1 MRTRVAIVVIIVNAF
16 ALTVIAGAQ
25 TPQTA
30 PASAA
35 AYVDPV
41 GGLTLNDAIG
51 RALEHEPGLRASRS
65 QIDMTRGLRE
75 QAALRPNPS
84 LSFFR
89 QQEPGGADNQ
99 TRVEVQ
105 WPLDLFRKTGRV
117 EVADREVEVAQHAVA
132 DRERTLVADV
142 RLAYGQVAAAVRTLT
157 VTEQLVAATNRQLTL
172 ISSRVEQG
180 ATPPLDRDMVRVEV
194 QRLEADRSLQVG
206 AVERRLVE
214 LKRLL
219 GMGAD
224 GSLTLRTA
232 LEDLVREEVA
242 PGASVPQSGALTTRP
257 DVLQAEARVRVA
269 EAQIDRAQREGR
281 PDMSLFGMY
290 MRMDA
295 GFPQQG
301 FSSTGALDPIRSVF
315 HYVSVG
321 ATVTLPALNRNQG
334 AIAAAEAER
343 TGAAAQVEAARL
355 SAQSEIAAARSRDEH
370 ARRALD
376 AYSAD
381 AIALAGRNLVAVRQ
395 TYELGRGTL
404 LDVLNEQRRY
414 LDVERAYTEVL
425 REAYEARQTLKAALG
440 EVR

>member
-1 MRTRVAIVVIIVNAF
+1 MRTRVAIVVMIMNAV
-16 ALTVIAGAQ
+16 ALTVVADAQ
-25 TPQTA
+25 THTTLT
-30 PASAA
+30 AA
-35 AYVDPV
+35 ASYVDPV
-41 GGLTLNDAIG
+41 AGVTLNDAIG
-51 RALEHEPGLRASRS
+51 RALEHEPGLRASRA

-84 LSFFR
+84 LSFFQ

-117 EVADREVEVAQHAVA
+117 QVADREVEVAQHATA

-142 RLAYGQVAAAVRTLT
+142 RLAYGQVATAVRTLT
-157 VTEQLVAATNRQLTL
+157 VTEQLLAATNRQLTL
-172 ISSRVEQG
+172 IASRVEQG
-180 ATPPLDRDMVRVEV
+180 ATPPLDRDMLRVEV
-194 QRLEADRSLQVG
+194 QRLEAERSLQVG
-206 AVERRLVE
+206 VVERRFVE

-219 GMGAD
+219 GIGAD
-224 GSLTLRTA
+224 ASLTLRTA

-242 PGASVPQSGALTTRP
+242 PRALADQSGAPTTRA
-257 DVLQAEARVRVA
+257 DVLEAEARVRVA

-301 FSSTGALDPIRSVF
+301 FSPSGALEPIRSVF

-321 ATVTLPALNRNQG
+321 ATVTLPVLSRNQG

-343 TGAAAQVEAARL
+343 TGASAKVEAARL

-381 AIALAGRNLVAVRQ
+381 AITLARQNLVTVRQ

-404 LDVLNEQRRY
+404 LDLLNEQRRY
-414 LDVERAYTEVL
+414 LDVERAYTDVL
-425 REAYEARQTLKAALG
+425 REAYEARETLKTAMG

>member
-1 MRTRVAIVVIIVNAF
+1 MRTRVATLVIMK
-16 ALTVIAGAQ
+16 ALTLTVVAHAQ
-25 TPQTA
+25 TQATA
-30 PASAA
+30 TSAPS
-35 AYVDPV
+35 YFDPV
-41 GGLTLNDAIG
+41 GGVTLSEAIG

-65 QIDMTRGLRE
+65 QVDMTRGLRD

-84 LSFFR
+84 LSFFQ

-105 WPLDLFRKTGRV
+105 WPLDLFRKTGRIQ
-117 EVADREVEVAQHAVA
+117 VADREVEVAQHATA
-132 DRERTLVADV
+132 DRERMLVADV

-157 VTEQLVAATNRQLTL
+157 VTEQLVAATDRQLTL

-194 QRLEADRSLQVG
+194 QRLGAERSLQAG

-224 GSLTLRTA
+224 ASLTLRSA

-242 PGASVPQSGALTTRP
+242 PRVPQSGALTTRP
-257 DVLQAEARVRVA
+257 DVLEAEARVRVA
-269 EAQIDRAQREGR
+269 EAQIDRARREGR
-281 PDMSLFGMY
+281 PDMNLFGMY

-301 FSSTGALDPIRSVF
+301 FSPSGALEPIRSVF

-321 ATVTLPALNRNQG
+321 AILTLPVLSRNQG

-343 TGAAAQVEAARL
+343 TGAAAQLEAARL
-355 SAQSEIAAARSRDEH
+355 STQSEIAAARSRDEH

-381 AIALAGRNLVAVRQ
+381 AIALARQNLVAVRQ

-414 LDVERAYTEVL
+414 LDVERAYTDVL
-425 REAYEARQTLKAALG
+425 REAYEARQALKTALG

>member
-1 MRTRVAIVVIIVNAF
+1 MRTRVATVVIVMKAL
-16 ALTVIAGAQ
+16 ALTVVAGAQ
-25 TPQTA
+25 TQTA
-30 PASAA
+30 PTSAA
-35 AYVDPV
+35 SYVDAV
-41 GGLTLNDAIG
+41 GGLTLNDAIR
-51 RALEHEPGLRASRS
+51 RALEQEPGLRASRA

-84 LSFFR
+84 LSFFQ

-117 EVADREVEVAQHAVA
+117 HVADREVEVAQHTVA

-142 RLAYGQVAAAVRTLT
+142 RFAYGQVAAAVRTLT
-157 VTEQLVAATNRQLTL
+157 VTEQLLAATNRQLTL

-194 QRLEADRSLQVG
+194 QRLEAERSLQVG

-214 LKRLL
+214 LKRIL
-219 GMGAD
+219 GIGAD
-224 GSLTLRTA
+224 ASLTLRTA
-232 LEDLVREEVA
+232 LEDLVREEVI
-242 PGASVPQSGALTTRP
+242 PGARAPALGALTTRP
-257 DVLQAEARVRVA
+257 DVLEAEARVRVA

-301 FSSTGALDPIRSVF
+301 FSSTGALEPIRSVF
-315 HYVSVG
+315 HYLSVG
-321 ATVTLPALNRNQG
+321 ATVTLPVLSRNQG
-334 AIAAAEAER
+334 AIAAAQAER

-355 SAQSEIAAARSRDEH
+355 SAQSEIAAARSRDEY

-381 AIALAGRNLVAVRQ
+381 AITLARQNLVAVRQ

-414 LDVERAYTEVL
+414 LDVERAYTDVL
-425 REAYEARQTLKAALG
+425 REAYEARETLKTAVG
-440 EVR
+440 DVR